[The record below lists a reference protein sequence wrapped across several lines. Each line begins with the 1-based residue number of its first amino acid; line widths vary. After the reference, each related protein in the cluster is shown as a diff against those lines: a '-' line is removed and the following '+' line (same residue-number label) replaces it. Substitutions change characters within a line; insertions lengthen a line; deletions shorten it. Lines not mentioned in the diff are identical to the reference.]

1 MKGCEVMFRDMNLST
16 IIVLLIIIAISIF
29 AISKVRKKGGC
40 VGCSHSEEG
49 CSSCHSSNMAQ
60 DSGHSCC
67 SHNHGKEIN
76 LNKK

>member
-40 VGCSHSEEG
+40 GG
-49 CSSCHSSNMAQ
+49 R
-60 DSGHSCC
+60 
-67 SHNHGKEIN
+67 
-76 LNKK
+76 